1 MLVKVILYESLSAQ
15 NQLDLYFSLFIGNMY
30 LDLDMVVFLIM
41 SKSLLLFF
49 SGIRFLLQFKQLNT
63 AAVHQLSRTSLRI
76 LNRIARQPA
85 FCIHA

>member
-49 SGIRFLLQFKQLNT
+49 LGYKISI
-63 AAVHQLSRTSLRI
+63 AV
-76 LNRIARQPA
+76 
-85 FCIHA
+85 